1 MLCVAAFGFSVHTL
15 RRRYKAV
22 DRWYMQQFGPILR
35 PHERHA
41 LPGTSGP
48 AHACW
53 HVHSSYHVH
62 SVCDIGPGAFWF
74 LLGCAAVT
82 AMYAKPIAMLAILFL
97 SFGDPAASA
106 AGVTFGDRYSTRL
119 PFAPRKSL
127 VGLMAASVACGVV
140 VSLYSAVLPDLGLSA
155 LPLSTRVCQLRE
167 LIQWPLRVYTNA
179 FDMVVR
185 LRVM

>member
-1 MLCVAAFGFSVHTL
+1 MVHAAVWSHSPTARAACVA
-15 RRRYKAV
+15 RYV
-22 DRWYMQQFGPILR
+22 
-35 PHERHA
+35 
-41 LPGTSGP
+41 GP

-82 AMYAKPIAMLAILFL
+82 AMYAKPVAMLAILFL

-167 LIQWPLRVYTNA
+167 RIQWPLRVYTNA

-185 LRVM
+185 LRVMYGNPGGVLRRSCSDGRLG